1 MIFGK
6 LKLYLIAALGFVAA
20 LGAAVMQGMSMQKT
34 KQVKKDHK
42 DYVDTREN
50 IEDSQSDA
58 AEFTPSEW
66 LRDRKSDRNL

>member
-6 LKLYLIAALGFVAA
+6 LKLYLLMALGFVAA
-20 LGAAVMQGMSMQKT
+20 LGVAVLKGMSLQKL
-34 KQVKKDHK
+34 KRVKKDHK

-58 AEFTPSEW
+58 AKSDPSNW
-66 LRDRKSDRNL
+66 LRKRKSDRDL